1 MWFLFQA
8 YKFDFKWILET
19 ADHQTRVFCDPTSSS
34 HCVKKLHRA
43 GFMKF
48 YGMGTF
54 NLAWSI
60 GSSDAY
66 GHVGDTYGYQSQT
79 TYVPADDFVITVTW

>member
-1 MWFLFQA
+1 
-8 YKFDFKWILET
+8 
-19 ADHQTRVFCDPTSSS
+19 
-34 HCVKKLHRA
+34 
-43 GFMKF
+43 MKF

-79 TYVPADDFVITVTW
+79 TYVPADDFVITVTWSKGCSQGMERRVSQADWGNHRSRGCPN